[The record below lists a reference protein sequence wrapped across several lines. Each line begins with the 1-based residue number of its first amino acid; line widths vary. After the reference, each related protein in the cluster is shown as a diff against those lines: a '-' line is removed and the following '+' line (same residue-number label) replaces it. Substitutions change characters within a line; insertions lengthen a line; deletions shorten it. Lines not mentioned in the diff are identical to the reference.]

1 MTATD
6 LTGAWTRRSRR
17 RRITVAATALAT
29 LLALT
34 VTYADTAA
42 IGLIRAYQAVLAP
55 VVEAA
60 GIRCRF
66 TPTCSHYGLAVIER
80 DGVAAG
86 GWKMLKR
93 IARCGPWTP
102 AGASDPP

>member
-1 MTATD
+1 VSATD
-6 LTGAWTRRSRR
+6 LTSAWQRR
-17 RRITVAATALAT
+17 RRQLTVAAVVLAT
-29 LLALT
+29 SLALT
-34 VTYADTAA
+34 VRSGDAA
-42 IGLIRAYQAVLAP
+42 ALGLIRAYQAVLAP

-80 DGVAAG
+80 DGLAIG

-93 IARCGPWTP
+93 IARCGPWTA
-102 AGASDPP
+102 AGTSDPP